1 MKIDILKTLK
11 ENIRMDYQQSCSFNT
26 TVEGH
31 LTSYMEDFQ
40 EESLLK
46 CLRGFFFFFYWSM
59 FTFNT
64 ESQEDKRLEEFFLH
78 LHCPT
83 QR

>member
-1 MKIDILKTLK
+1 
-11 ENIRMDYQQSCSFNT
+11 MDYQQSCSFNT

>member
-1 MKIDILKTLK
+1 MKIYILKTLK

-46 CLRGFFFFFYWSM
+46 CLRWFFFFYWSM

>member
-1 MKIDILKTLK
+1 
-11 ENIRMDYQQSCSFNT
+11 MDYQQSCSFNT

-40 EESLLK
+40 EESLK
-46 CLRGFFFFFYWSM
+46 CLRGFFVFFFYWSM

-64 ESQEDKRLEEFFLH
+64 ESQEDKHLEEFFLH

-83 QR
+83 RR